1 MANTKSADLTIKVER
16 RSEAELATL
25 GVSRWPIW
33 EHDPARFP
41 WTYDSEETCY
51 FLEGDVTVTPEAG
64 PPLVLGPG
72 DFVTFPVGLSCTW
85 EIRKKV
91 RKHYRWGS

>member
-1 MANTKSADLTIKVER
+1 MAKTEAADLTIKVEHHP
-16 RSEAELATL
+16 EAELVIL
-25 GVSRWPIW
+25 GVKRWPIW

-41 WTYDSEETCY
+41 WQYDSMETCY
-51 FLEGDVTVTPEAG
+51 FLEGDVTVTPDDG
-64 PPLVLGPG
+64 LPVHLGPG
-72 DFVTFPVGLSCTW
+72 DFVTFPDGLSCTW